1 MVVRGA
7 SPVPRIRDRLTHITR
22 TLTSTIVV
30 LLLAAGLALI
40 GYARWTA
47 HVADGDAA
55 LADGRLDQALA
66 EYKLAEARFD
76 ALPAVRQAAA
86 SEYARVVGNHLLALY
101 RLKHYDEVID
111 LAQRAPADAA
121 PSFWSGSAFF
131 QKAMVEEQPDA
142 RLGWLGRAEEEFRKA
157 IEAAPDDWDTKFD
170 FELTTRLAA
179 ELRKQP
185 KTPPKQMMQLLR
197 PPQPGVKTP
206 RRVG

>member
-1 MVVRGA
+1 MGPIPPHCRSLA
-7 SPVPRIRDRLTHITR
+7 IDFHAMTR
-22 TLTSTIVV
+22 AITSTFVV
-30 LLLAAGLALI
+30 LLLAAGLLLI
-40 GYARWTA
+40 GYSRWTA
-47 HVADGDAA
+47 HVAGGDAA

-76 ALPAVRQAAA
+76 AVPAVRQLAAD
-86 SEYARVVGNHLLALY
+86 EYARVVANHLTALY
-101 RLKHYDEVID
+101 RLKRYDEVID
-111 LAQRAPADAA
+111 LAARAPADAT
-121 PSFWSGSAFF
+121 PSFWAGSAFF
-131 QKAMVEEQPDA
+131 QKAIAEEQPDT
-142 RLGWLGRAEEEFRKA
+142 RLGWLGRAEDEFRKA
-157 IEAAPDDWDTKFD
+157 IEATPNDWDTKYD

>member
-1 MVVRGA
+1 VKTLA
-7 SPVPRIRDRLTHITR
+7 S
-22 TLTSTIVV
+22 TLVV
-30 LLLAAGLALI
+30 LLLVAGLGLI

-47 HVADGDAA
+47 HITTADSA
-55 LADGRLDQALA
+55 LAGGQLDQAVK
-66 EYKLAEARFD
+66 EYTLAEARFD
-76 ALPAVRQAAA
+76 ALPAVRQLAGV
-86 SEYARVVGNHLLALY
+86 EYTRVLGNHLLALY
-101 RLKHYDEVID
+101 RMKRYDEVID
-111 LAQRAPADAA
+111 LAQKAPAEAS

-131 QKAMVEEQPDA
+131 QKAIVEEQPEA

-157 IEAAPDDWDTKFD
+157 VEAAPDDWDTKYN

-197 PPQPGVKTP
+197 PPQPGTKTP